1 MRQVRRWHV
10 YPDTEDMEARSAA
23 AILRAAEQAIKARGR
38 FTIVLAGGATP
49 LRVYARLVGAP
60 ADWPRWHVY
69 FGDERVRPQG
79 DAERNDAA
87 AHATWLDR
95 VAIPRAQICDM
106 PTQKGAREAAAEYA
120 RAVAGVDV
128 FDLVL
133 LGLGEDGHTASL
145 FPGRPVD
152 ESDQALAVYGSPKAP
167 PERVSLSASR
177 LSRARQVF
185 FLVSGEKK
193 RPAVDAWRR
202 GEAIPAS
209 RITPAGGVDIL
220 LDPAA
225 WPDRIA

>member
-1 MRQVRRWHV
+1 MRQVRRWHI

-87 AHATWLDR
+87 AHSTWLDR
-95 VAIPRAQICDM
+95 VAIPRAQIRDM
-106 PTQKGAREAAAEYA
+106 PTEKGAREAAAEYA
-120 RAVAGVDV
+120 NVVADVDI

-145 FPGRPVD
+145 FPGRP
-152 ESDQALAVYGSPKAP
+152 SDAANLTLAVYGSPKPP